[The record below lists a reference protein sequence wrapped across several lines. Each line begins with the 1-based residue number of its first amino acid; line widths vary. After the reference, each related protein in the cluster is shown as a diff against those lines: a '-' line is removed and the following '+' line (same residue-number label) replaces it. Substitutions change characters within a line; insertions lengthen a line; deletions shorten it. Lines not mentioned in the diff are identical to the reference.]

1 MRRALIAG
9 VLYFTAVFA
18 AGFVLGVLRTVLLE
32 PVAGPTVAVL
42 IELPVILTV
51 AWLVCARILDRLP
64 LTAAGAGAMG
74 AAAFLLLMLG
84 ETGVSLL
91 LAGRD
96 LSGHLALYAQT
107 AHLLG
112 LAGQAAFA
120 LLPLIRVLAKREAI
134 RR

>member
-9 VLYFTAVFA
+9 VLYFTAAFA

-32 PVAGPTVAVL
+32 PIAGATVAVL

-51 AWLVCARILDRLP
+51 AWLVCARILDRMP
-64 LTAAGAGAMG
+64 LTTAGAGTMG
-74 AAAFLLLMLG
+74 AVAFLLLMLG
-84 ETGVSLL
+84 EVGVSLL
-91 LAGRD
+91 LVGQD
-96 LSGHLALYAQT
+96 LFWHLALYVQT

-120 LLPLIRVLAKREAI
+120 LFPLIRILAKREAT
-134 RR
+134 RQ